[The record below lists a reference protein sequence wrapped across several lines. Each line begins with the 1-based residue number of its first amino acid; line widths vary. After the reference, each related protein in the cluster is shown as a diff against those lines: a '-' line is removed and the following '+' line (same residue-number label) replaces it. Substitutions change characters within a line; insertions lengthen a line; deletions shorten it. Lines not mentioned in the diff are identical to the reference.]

1 MMERCLPLTY
11 YLCNFIHY
19 LYNVIQIM
27 AHYNMKCSFNIKILI
42 IRFVIIKDSN
52 SLNIDLNTFTETV
65 EVIRKTIEASDLNI
79 FLDIIRALKSV

>member
-1 MMERCLPLTY
+1 
-11 YLCNFIHY
+11 
-19 LYNVIQIM
+19 
-27 AHYNMKCSFNIKILI
+27 MKCSFNIKILI

-79 FLDIIRALKSV
+79 FLDIIRALKSVWLLELRLKFK